1 MTCKNKTGKPE
12 STRLRTELPRRS
24 FLQTAL
30 AGGVVASTAY
40 LSLTRDLVAKES
52 GPIVIGHQCELTGGF
67 SSWGYWHDKCAKAAA
82 NVINEGGGIAGRK
95 LEVPVADTE
104 STPAAG
110 ARKLRSLIQRSKASF
125 VVGSVHSGIM
135 LASIPIATELKTPYF
150 SAGEATEATG
160 SKGTRYSFRTGTD
173 TYALAAAGAPWAF
186 ENLGKNW
193 TMIFPDYAW
202 GHSHHQEHR
211 KLIESMGGKVNDP
224 IAVPL
229 GTRDL
234 VPYLAKIPEETEVL
248 FSVFFGALSVAFYT
262 QSKSMKLDER
272 MKMYSV
278 SGTIEAI
285 HPDAINGAAENVFFL
300 ENFPRPLEYKNDE
313 YHKDFIEMMDIDP
326 VHAKENGSDRVMA
339 KSHAWQS
346 YENFFVAQEGD
357 RGFRLAEEQGYAG
370 HHRSAGRPGDG
381 EFAGASAGS
390 EAAARPGSQRHDR
403 LLHEPGRKRYI
414 RRQEADPACGDGS
427 PAAAAVRLPRIQAV
441 GGSTADRVVRAESA
455 TRLRPLGTPAARF
468 REPRA

>member
-1 MTCKNKTGKPE
+1 MKKDKASKKTLQTAGH
-12 STRLRTELPRRS
+12 TRRS

-30 AGGVVASTAY
+30 AGGAVATTAY
-40 LSLTRDLVAKES
+40 LGLTRDLFAKES
-52 GPIVIGHQCELTGGF
+52 GPIVIGHHCELTGGF
-67 SSWGYWHDKCAKAAA
+67 SSWGYWHDKCAKKAVE
-82 NVINEGGGIAGRK
+82 VINEGGGIAGRK
-95 LEVPVADTE
+95 LELATEDTE
-104 STPAAG
+104 SNPATG
-110 ARKLRSLIQRSKASF
+110 ARKLRALIQRRKASF

-135 LASIPIATELKTPYF
+135 LASIPVATELKTPYF

-173 TYALAAAGAPWAF
+173 TYALAAAGAPWAY

-211 KLIESMGGKVNDP
+211 KIIEQMGGKVNDP

-229 GTRDL
+229 GTKDL

-262 QSKSMKLDER
+262 QSKSMKLDEK

-285 HPDAINGAAENVFFL
+285 DPRAIDGAAEGVYFL
-300 ENFPRPLEYKNDE
+300 ENFPRPLEYKDDE
-313 YHKDFIEMMDIDP
+313 YHREFVDLMEIDP
-326 VHAKENGSDRVMA
+326 VHAKEKGSSRVMA

-346 YENFFVAQEGD
+346 WENFFALKQAIEKSGWNTDKDTPMVIEALEGLEMENS
-357 RGFRLAEEQGYAG
+357 LAHPQG
-370 HHRSAGRPGDG
+370 SK
-381 EFAGASAGS
+381 
-390 EAAARPGSQRHDR
+390 
-403 LLHEPGRKRYI
+403 LL
-414 RRQEADPACGDGS
+414 
-427 PAAAAVRLPRIQAV
+427 
-441 GGSTADRVVRAESA
+441 RAEDHS
-455 TRLRPLGTPAARF
+455 GMIDCYISQVVDSKF
-468 REPRA
+468 EMKKHIPRADMMAMLPPRYDFTKQPL

>member
-1 MTCKNKTGKPE
+1 MKKDKASKKTLQTAGH
-12 STRLRTELPRRS
+12 TRRS

-30 AGGVVASTAY
+30 AGGAVATTAY
-40 LSLTRDLVAKES
+40 LGLTRDLFAKES
-52 GPIVIGHQCELTGGF
+52 GPIVIGHHCELTGGF
-67 SSWGYWHDKCAKAAA
+67 SSWGYWHDKCAKKAVE
-82 NVINEGGGIAGRK
+82 VINEGGGIAGRK
-95 LEVPVADTE
+95 LELATEDTE
-104 STPAAG
+104 SNPATG
-110 ARKLRSLIQRSKASF
+110 ARKLRALIQRRKASF

-135 LASIPIATELKTPYF
+135 LASIPVATELKTPYF

-173 TYALAAAGAPWAF
+173 TYALAAAGAPWAY

-211 KLIESMGGKVNDP
+211 KIIEQMGGKVNDP

-229 GTRDL
+229 GTKDL

-262 QSKSMKLDER
+262 QSKSMKLDEK

-285 HPDAINGAAENVFFL
+285 DPRAIDGAAEGVYFL
-300 ENFPRPLEYKNDE
+300 ENFPRPLEYKDDE
-313 YHKDFIEMMDIDP
+313 YHREFVDLMEIDP
-326 VHAKENGSDRVMA
+326 VHAKENGSSRVMA

-346 YENFFVAQEGD
+346 WENFFALKQAIEKSGWNTDKDTPMVIEALEGLEMENS
-357 RGFRLAEEQGYAG
+357 LAHPQG
-370 HHRSAGRPGDG
+370 SK
-381 EFAGASAGS
+381 
-390 EAAARPGSQRHDR
+390 
-403 LLHEPGRKRYI
+403 LL
-414 RRQEADPACGDGS
+414 
-427 PAAAAVRLPRIQAV
+427 
-441 GGSTADRVVRAESA
+441 RAEDHS
-455 TRLRPLGTPAARF
+455 GMIDCYISQVVDSKF
-468 REPRA
+468 EMKKHIPRADMMAMLPPRYDFTKQPL

>member
-1 MTCKNKTGKPE
+1 MKSKDKKPAPRVPD
-12 STRLRTELPRRS
+12 SLITLPRRS

-30 AGGVVASTAY
+30 AGGAIASTAY
-40 LSLTRDLVAKES
+40 VSLTRDLFAKES
-52 GPIVIGHQCELTGGF
+52 GPIVIGHQCEVTGGF
-67 SSWGYWHDKCAKAAA
+67 SSWGYWHDQCAKAAA
-82 NVINEGGGIAGRK
+82 KVINEGGGIAGRK

-104 STPAAG
+104 SNPAAG
-110 ARKLRSLIQRSKASF
+110 ARKLRSLIQRSKARF

-135 LASIPIATELKTPYF
+135 LASIPIASELKTPYF

-186 ENLGKNW
+186 KNLGKNW

-229 GTRDL
+229 GTKDL

-262 QSKSMKLDER
+262 QSKSMKLDEK

-285 HPDAINGAAENVFFL
+285 DPAAINGAAEGVYFL
-300 ENFPRPLEYKNDE
+300 ENFPRPLEYKDDE
-313 YHKDFIEMMDIDP
+313 YHRAFIKMMNIDP
-326 VHAKENGSDRVMA
+326 VHAKENDSNRVMA

-346 YENFFVAQEGD
+346 YENFFVLKKAIEESGWQRKKDTPGVIEALEGLKMD
-357 RGFRLAEEQGYAG
+357 NSLSHPQGAKV
-370 HHRSAGRPGDG
+370 
-381 EFAGASAGS
+381 
-390 EAAARPGSQRHDR
+390 
-403 LLHEPGRKRYI
+403 L
-414 RRQEADPACGDGS
+414 
-427 PAAAAVRLPRIQAV
+427 
-441 GGSTADRVVRAESA
+441 RAEDHSGMIDCYISQVQNGKFA
-455 TRLRPLGTPAARF
+455 VKKHI
-468 REPRA
+468 PRAEMEALLPPRYDFRKYKL

>member
-1 MTCKNKTGKPE
+1 MKSKDKKPAPRVPD
-12 STRLRTELPRRS
+12 SLITLPRRS

-30 AGGVVASTAY
+30 AGGAIASTAY
-40 LSLTRDLVAKES
+40 VSLTRDLFAKES
-52 GPIVIGHQCELTGGF
+52 GPIVIGHQCEVTGGF

-82 NVINEGGGIAGRK
+82 QVINEGGGIAGRK

-104 STPAAG
+104 SNPAAG
-110 ARKLRSLIQRSKASF
+110 ARKLRSLIQRSKARF

-135 LASIPIATELKTPYF
+135 LASIPIASELKTPYF

-186 ENLGKNW
+186 KNLGKNW

-229 GTRDL
+229 GTKDL

-262 QSKSMKLDER
+262 QSKSMKLDEK

-285 HPDAINGAAENVFFL
+285 DPAAINGAAEGVYFL
-300 ENFPRPLEYKNDE
+300 ENFPRPLEYKDDE
-313 YHKDFIEMMDIDP
+313 YHWAFIKMMDIDP
-326 VHAKENGSDRVMA
+326 VHAKENGSNRVMA

-346 YENFFVAQEGD
+346 YENFFVLKKAIEESGWQRKKDTPGVIEALEGLKMENS
-357 RGFRLAEEQGYAG
+357 LAHPQGAKV
-370 HHRSAGRPGDG
+370 
-381 EFAGASAGS
+381 
-390 EAAARPGSQRHDR
+390 
-403 LLHEPGRKRYI
+403 L
-414 RRQEADPACGDGS
+414 
-427 PAAAAVRLPRIQAV
+427 
-441 GGSTADRVVRAESA
+441 RAEDHSGMIDCYISQVQNGKFA
-455 TRLRPLGTPAARF
+455 VKKHI
-468 REPRA
+468 PRAEMEALLPPRYDFRKYKL